1 MAQKFINAGRFE
13 LLSDLVA
20 EATTINLAAGG
31 AALPVANVGTGQ
43 LGSGGDW
50 FRLVLQDASGL
61 EIVAVR
67 SHAAGSDQM
76 MNVLRGQEGTTARA
90 WMVGTVIA
98 NRFTAEDAARASD
111 KAFASLTGLP
121 SKLPGYGVNEVH
133 GPEEVEFFYDSSNRI
148 IEIAASLD
156 NDAKSTLFAYNSNG
170 TVKTITTQ
178 YLGLTRTVTFLY
190 DGGRL
195 YRTTAEEVRHE

>member
-13 LLSDLVA
+13 LLSDLA
-20 EATTINLAAGG
+20 AGATTINVAAGG
-31 AALPVANVGTGQ
+31 AALPVANVGTGE

-50 FRLVLQDASGL
+50 FRLVLQDSSNL

-76 MNVLRGQEGTTARA
+76 TNLLRGQEGTTARA
-90 WMVGTVIA
+90 WSVGTVIA
-98 NRFTAEDAARASD
+98 NRFTAEDAARAAD

-121 SKLPGYGVNEVH
+121 NKLPGYGVNEVH
-133 GPEEVEFFYDSSNRI
+133 GPEEVEFFYDGSDRI

-156 NDAKSTLFAYNSNG
+156 SEGKTTLIDYNSDG
-170 TVKTITTQ
+170 TIKTITTQ

-190 DGGRL
+190 SGGKLSRI
-195 YRTTAEEVRHE
+195 TATEVQA